1 MPPMALSGDPRS
13 RTTPGPA
20 GPPMPPE
27 DWPAQATRSI
37 VRTVDSVRDKTTGP
51 AVNAAR
57 YLIFGTTIALLAVPV
72 FIVLLIFA
80 GRVTENLLELLGLE
94 EPMWLVYLIY
104 GTLFTAAGLVL
115 WRKAHDVTDDPA

>member
-1 MPPMALSGDPRS
+1 
-13 RTTPGPA
+13 
-20 GPPMPPE
+20 MPPE

-57 YLIFGTTIALLAVPV
+57 YLIFGTAIALLAIPV
-72 FIVLLIFA
+72 FIVVLVIA
-80 GRVTENLLELLGLE
+80 GRLTEGLLEWIGLE

-104 GTLFTAAGLVL
+104 GTLFTAVGLVL
-115 WRKAHDVTDDPA
+115 WRKAHDVTDTPA